1 MLRAPQLYTMYNME
15 QKHAHIVIIIH
26 RYLQGEPLS
35 EEEQL
40 SLDEWLA
47 ASEANRE
54 VFREV
59 QDPEVFAGFLSV
71 VSDHQAT
78 GDAYAAFMAART
90 VGDKVRVLRRWGWAA
105 AIFALLATGSYLF
118 TSSNNKRTIIS
129 QVPPKTDNILPGTNK
144 AILTLSDGSSITLDS
159 AASGAIAQQGNA
171 SIVKLANDEIRYEQK
186 GLSQGEIMM
195 NTMST
200 PRGGQYKL
208 VLPDGTKVWLNAASS
223 ISYPAVFIG
232 DERRI
237 EVSGEVYLEVAQN
250 ENKPFIAGLKG
261 GLTVQVLGTSFNIN
275 AYADD
280 GEIKTT
286 LVEGRVKVSGGNSVM
301 LKPGQQAIQ
310 LSNTGALTLIPEAN
324 LEKVLA
330 WKNGMFDFTDLDF
343 KLAMKDIERWYNIE
357 VKYEGSIPVFK
368 LKGKMDKGVQLSD
381 LKRFIEGF
389 GLQVRLEGRT
399 LTIKEPTAGL

>member
-1 MLRAPQLYTMYNME
+1 MP
-15 QKHAHIVIIIH
+15 QKHAHIVTIIH
-26 RYLQGEPLS
+26 RSLQGEPLS
-35 EEEQL
+35 QEEQH
-40 SLDEWLA
+40 SLDQWLA

-54 VFREV
+54 VFRQV
-59 QDPEVFAGFLSV
+59 QDPKIFAGFLSV

-78 GDAYAAFMAART
+78 DNAYAAFTAART
-90 VGDKVRVLRRWGWAA
+90 AGGKVRALRRWGWAA
-105 AIFALLATGSYLF
+105 AILALLATGTYLF

-144 AILTLSDGSSITLDS
+144 ATLTLSDGSSIILDS
-159 AASGAIAQQGNA
+159 AANGAIAQQGNS
-171 SIVKLANDEIRYEQK
+171 SIIKLANDEIKYDQK
-186 GLSQGEIMM
+186 GLSQGEIMT

-200 PRGGQYKL
+200 PAGGQYKL

-223 ISYPAVFIG
+223 ISYPVVFIG
-232 DERRI
+232 DNRRI
-237 EVSGEVYLEVAQN
+237 EVSGEVYLEVAPN
-250 ENKPFIAGLKG
+250 KNKPFIAGLKG

-286 LVEGRVKVSGGNSVM
+286 LVEGRVKVLSSNSIT

-310 LSNTGALTLIPEAN
+310 ISNTGELTLRPDAD

-330 WKNGMFDFTDLDF
+330 WKNGMFNFTGLDF
-343 KLAMKDIERWYNIE
+343 KLAMKDIERWYNIQ
-357 VKYEGSIPVFK
+357 VKYEGTIPAFK

-381 LKRFIEGF
+381 LIRFIEGF
-389 GLQVRLEGRT
+389 GLQVRQEGRT
-399 LTIKEPTAGL
+399 LTIKEPTAGS